1 MDDTD
6 VITSMWSTL
15 DGYGLTGKKL
25 AVFNRNDAETIAN
38 QLCRKLGIICEA
50 FHIEQVATWIDD
62 ARRAEPVAKR
72 LRGDLTL
79 DPLNERMLQD
89 RRVLS
94 NQVVVAT
101 QMAEQAMVEGL
112 QSRPSRRRP
121 QTEEE
126 QHARKHREAQQKE
139 YWSRELYLE
148 LKKFEAPALEHLEHC
163 VSDRHLHMALAG
175 RTRYNTLKRYVKT
188 WMAFM
193 QWLNAVKGTL
203 EYPVPGDLVEY
214 LFTRYDEPCGPT
226 IPVLIVKA
234 ITWMERIAC
243 MDVRLRVGESPV
255 VASVRDYIVETLS
268 KDAPPTKRAPRYP
281 AVFLESFESLVDNE
295 AVLLGVRLIAWLKLL
310 KLWASLRWDDIQ
322 RIVPKELKYYGGRM
336 TTILRVTKTM
346 GPTKRVQ
353 ELPVCVSEHCF
364 VVSPFWL
371 KTGFDL
377 LKEHAAFE
385 RDYLLPKLN
394 KEWSGFRR
402 TMATYNDITSYS
414 AVVRKMAKRPGSQ
427 EPLIDPALAGFWTEH
442 SERATLPTGLA
453 LLRVHKDERDML
465 GRWKPDGSDTY
476 IRMYNGIVSRL
487 QQQFAR
493 ALRDGNRTAMLDERD
508 IVESANSWLSDRCDP
523 ISFEQMQFILS
534 YLEDSLQCKVQP
546 GWHLTEEGV
555 DVEVPEGPSLSEEVP
570 TTNESKANI
579 EKETRKPLFVVVNNG
594 RRCRRLHKSQ
604 GGCWMGRE
612 MTFKSAT
619 EYFQLPDESAFTHV
633 CKVCWPKSTM
643 KEALEDSSSSSSR
656 SSSGSASSSDGQD
669 SPE

>member
-1 MDDTD
+1 MDNTD

-15 DGYGLTGKKL
+15 DGYGLTDKKL

-101 QMAEQAMVEGL
+101 PMAEQAMVEGL

-193 QWLNAVKGTL
+193 QWLSAVKGTL

-281 AVFLESFESLVDNE
+281 AVFLESFEALVENE
-295 AVLLGVRLIAWLKLL
+295 ALLLGTRLIAWLKLL
-310 KLWASLRWDDIQ
+310 KLWASLR
-322 RIVPKELKYYGGRM
+322 
-336 TTILRVTKTM
+336 
-346 GPTKRVQ
+346 
-353 ELPVCVSEHCF
+353 
-364 VVSPFWL
+364 
-371 KTGFDL
+371 
-377 LKEHAAFE
+377 
-385 RDYLLPKLN
+385 
-394 KEWSGFRR
+394 
-402 TMATYNDITSYS
+402 
-414 AVVRKMAKRPGSQ
+414 
-427 EPLIDPALAGFWTEH
+427 
-442 SERATLPTGLA
+442 
-453 LLRVHKDERDML
+453 
-465 GRWKPDGSDTY
+465 
-476 IRMYNGIVSRL
+476 
-487 QQQFAR
+487 
-493 ALRDGNRTAMLDERD
+493 
-508 IVESANSWLSDRCDP
+508 
-523 ISFEQMQFILS
+523 
-534 YLEDSLQCKVQP
+534 
-546 GWHLTEEGV
+546 
-555 DVEVPEGPSLSEEVP
+555 
-570 TTNESKANI
+570 
-579 EKETRKPLFVVVNNG
+579 
-594 RRCRRLHKSQ
+594 
-604 GGCWMGRE
+604 
-612 MTFKSAT
+612 
-619 EYFQLPDESAFTHV
+619 
-633 CKVCWPKSTM
+633 
-643 KEALEDSSSSSSR
+643 
-656 SSSGSASSSDGQD
+656 
-669 SPE
+669 